1 MKKQRRSFM
10 QKVGPVGEKILLLLE
25 AGIVLGLTSR
35 PDAYFRVLK
44 QTAKE
49 WRRIDSRALHDAIK
63 RLYRSQLVDYQKNT
77 DGSIS
82 LLLSHDGEKRALR
95 YRLDTITIQKPP
107 RWDGNWRIV
116 LFDIPEQLKQGRDA
130 LSQKLKRLGFRPM
143 QKSVFVFPYECKDE
157 VDFIV
162 EMFGLR
168 PYVRYLVVKEMD
180 AALDFK
186 NQFHLT

>member
-1 MKKQRRSFM
+1 M

>member
-1 MKKQRRSFM
+1 M

-130 LSQKLKRLGFRPM
+130 LSQKLKQLGFHPM